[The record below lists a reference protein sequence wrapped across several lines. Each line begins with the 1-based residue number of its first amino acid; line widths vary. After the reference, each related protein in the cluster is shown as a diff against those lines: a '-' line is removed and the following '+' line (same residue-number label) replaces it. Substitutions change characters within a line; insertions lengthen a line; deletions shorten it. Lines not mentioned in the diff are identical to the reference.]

1 MAYKALS
8 ELTCIFLLLSLPFP
22 LLWTGPSYTGW
33 FCPSLSLAAPG
44 EERDQTVWFALQPN
58 SCKLRG

>member
-33 FCPSLSLAAPG
+33 FCPCLLYTSDAA
-44 EERDQTVWFALQPN
+44 DDWLVV
-58 SCKLRG
+58 